1 MVHEVSEEASTGI
14 TYVTSLIRGSG
25 KENKGVLRVK
35 WVFDMACHFCA
46 CFVKDIVAFVA
57 AEDRT

>member
-1 MVHEVSEEASTGI
+1 MVDEVSEEASAGI
-14 TYVTSLIRGSG
+14 THVGSLIRGSG

-35 WVFDMACHFCA
+35 RVFDMACNFYA